1 VLPEHPV
8 LFRVTSG
15 RVAVTQTCVLEANE
29 TLETLWMAGQE
40 PVLAAGEA
48 DGQRLVVTA
57 FQPAKSEQLAL
68 LSAFPLLI
76 GNAIYWCAE
85 NNAAL
90 ASARVRLTGEV
101 APVTPG
107 LISWREWNGQKWLNS
122 SEEART
128 SWLALRHMGI
138 YEGSDGHPQSALLLS
153 SRVTDVPVRAASE
166 SSAKAT
172 GQKEAWVSGGNW
184 SMTLLWLVVAML
196 LLESWLFHRQA
207 VY

>member
-1 VLPEHPV
+1 PKDWPLKDQPDVYVFENWLPKDWPKDRPALVLNPPGSAGPVHARRLEKGIPYESVRTVLPEHPV

-15 RVAVTQTCVLEANE
+15 RVAVTQTCVLEVKD

-90 ASARVRLTGEV
+90 ASTRV
-101 APVTPG
+101 
-107 LISWREWNGQKWLNS
+107 
-122 SEEART
+122 
-128 SWLALRHMGI
+128 H
-138 YEGSDGHPQSALLLS
+138 H
-153 SRVTDVPVRAASE
+153 
-166 SSAKAT
+166 
-172 GQKEAWVSGGNW
+172 
-184 SMTLLWLVVAML
+184 
-196 LLESWLFHRQA
+196 
-207 VY
+207 